1 MAIAKCN
8 FATLPAVRYRSNHW
22 FALPRT
28 RRKPALAI
36 RGGHSHAVFPNSG
49 VYMKLSSKALICL
62 WTGEISACVQ
72 ILRDQALHD
81 VDGEQ
86 LTCLNSLL
94 SSISCN
100 VSAINVLV
108 ADLKDVT

>member
-1 MAIAKCN
+1 
-8 FATLPAVRYRSNHW
+8 
-22 FALPRT
+22 
-28 RRKPALAI
+28 
-36 RGGHSHAVFPNSG
+36 
-49 VYMKLSSKALICL
+49 MKLSSKTLICL

-86 LTCLNSLL
+86 LTSLNSLF
-94 SSISCN
+94 SSINCN

-108 ADLKDVT
+108 ADLKDLT